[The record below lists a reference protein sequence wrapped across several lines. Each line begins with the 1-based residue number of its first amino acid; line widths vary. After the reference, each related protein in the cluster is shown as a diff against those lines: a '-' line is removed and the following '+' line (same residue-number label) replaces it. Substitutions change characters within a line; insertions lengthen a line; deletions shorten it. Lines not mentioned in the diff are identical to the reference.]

1 MISIRMPKT
10 RKKGGRGQAAESN
23 SDDESLNDN
32 TSVYS
37 MRSDNNGSVDD
48 ESEDAGISSTEKY
61 EEKLV
66 QAIENATEKSAQTRV
81 IALQAMSDTMMHRFL
96 PDFIDDRKITIMD
109 IIEKSIRRGKGNEQA
124 LAAHLAPL
132 LIMQLGGDEEIAKSI
147 GTLLLVTAQNKS
159 NTFDARAKC
168 VSALALLNFLGGDD
182 IGDVIALMQQLEGIF
197 CGSYLKGDKTPSAVA
212 ADAGA
217 LHAAALSAWGLL
229 LTLIPSGDFCSL
241 MASNSLAPSI
251 TNLIGMLQSP
261 HLEVRMATGEVIALV
276 LECGRG
282 HDEVFLESYLPELID
297 ATKLLAT
304 DSKKFR
310 AKRDRKTQRA
320 TFRDVLRY
328 LEDDTPPEITIR
340 FGTESLELDTWAI
353 HHQYTALCAIMG
365 PGMTSHLR
373 ENDFL
378 RDILQLGSKLIQSN
392 GMAGFKQKKLERRL
406 INAAAFKART
416 LSRSKNRDKRTAVF
430 A

>member
-1 MISIRMPKT
+1 MNEKNV
-10 RKKGGRGQAAESN
+10 GQNADSN

-37 MRSDNNGSVDD
+37 MRSDANGSIDD
-48 ESEDAGISSTEKY
+48 ESDDVGVASTEKY

-66 QAIENATEKSAQTRV
+66 QAIENATEKSVQIRV
-81 IALQAMSDTMMHRFL
+81 AALQAICEIMMHRFL
-96 PDFIDDRKITIMD
+96 PDFIEDRKITIMD
-109 IIEKSIRRGKGNEQA
+109 LIEKSIRRGKGTEQA
-124 LAAHLAPL
+124 LAAQLAPL
-132 LIMQLGGDEEIAKSI
+132 LIMQLGGGEEIIKNI
-147 GTLLLVTAQNKS
+147 GQLLLVTAQNKS
-159 NTFDARAKC
+159 SSFDARVKC
-168 VSALALLNFLGGDD
+168 VSALALLNFFGGDD
-182 IGDVIALMQQLEGIF
+182 IGDVITLMQHFEGIF
-197 CGSYLKGDKTPSAVA
+197 SGSYLKGDKTPAAVA
-212 ADAGA
+212 AEAGS

-229 LTLIPSGDFCSL
+229 LTLIPPGDFCSL
-241 MASNSLAPSI
+241 MTNNSMTPSI
-251 TNLIGMLQSP
+251 RNLIGMLQSP
-261 HLEVRMATGEVIALV
+261 HLEVRMVTGEVIALV
-276 LECGRG
+276 LECGRA
-282 HDEVFLESYLPELID
+282 HDEDFLASYLPELID

-304 DSKKFR
+304 DSNKFR

-340 FGTESLELDTWAI
+340 FGSESLELDTWAI

-378 RDILQLGSKLIQSN
+378 RDVLQLGSKLIQSN
-392 GMAGFKQKKLERRL
+392 GMAVFKQKKLERRL

-416 LSRSKNRDKRTAVF
+416 LSRSKNRDKRSAVF